1 MNDAFLYYRSFYE
14 ATKQFPAEDRLA
26 AHEAIMEY
34 ALYGTEPEITG
45 AAYAIFLM
53 AKPQIDANAKR
64 RKAGRAGGEAKR
76 DNAEANRSKSKAK
89 PSKREANK
97 SNASESDVANSSNA
111 TNVDVA
117 NSSNATQND
126 VAQLDKYKEKE
137 NEKDKENYKEKAK
150 LKEKNTKEKES
161 DALAERSF
169 SEPVK
174 EALTDWLQYKREK
187 GQSYKPTGLKQ
198 LFDGIETE
206 INNRGEPAVIEGIEN
221 SMRNNYQGIY
231 YPRPQPKKVE
241 VFDADAY
248 LRERMM
254 TG

>member
-1 MNDAFLYYRSFYE
+1 MDESFVFYKSFMDAVQDLPPEVRCE
-14 ATKQFPAEDRLA
+14 AY
-26 AHEAIMEY
+26 EAIMTYSFTGE
-34 ALYGTEPEITG
+34 EPEMSQI
-45 AAYAIFLM
+45 AKIVFRM
-53 AKPQIDANAKR
+53 AKPQLDANKDR
-64 RKAGRAGGEAKR
+64 RKNAKKGGEAKR
-76 DNAEANRSKSKAK
+76 DKAKAEQETAKAEQKTAKAENDSAYGTEEVLPMAEKDSAYGTQGAVPNVNVNGNGNVNVNGNENGKGKSKEK
-89 PSKREANK
+89 
-97 SNASESDVANSSNA
+97 
-111 TNVDVA
+111 
-117 NSSNATQND
+117 TQ
-126 VAQLDKYKEKE
+126 KEK
-137 NEKDKENYKEKAK
+137 
-150 LKEKNTKEKES
+150 

-206 INNRGEPAVIEGIEN
+206 IKNRGEPAVIEGIRN
-221 SMRNNYQGIY
+221 SMQNNWQGIFY
-231 YPRPQPKKVE
+231 HRPQPQRVE